1 MHILAGHAMELQTH
15 MRYTL
20 ELGPIG
26 KQPLPVLDEPLT
38 EPSVAQAV
46 EDAPG
51 DGDVDPAVLVSASG
65 LVQLVAIL
73 GNQ

>member
-1 MHILAGHAMELQTH
+1 
-15 MRYTL
+15 MRCTL
-20 ELGPIG
+20 ELVPVG
-26 KQPLPVLDEPLT
+26 KQPLLVLDEPLT

-46 EDAPG
+46 KDAPG
-51 DGDVDPAVLVSASG
+51 GGDIDTAVLVSVSG